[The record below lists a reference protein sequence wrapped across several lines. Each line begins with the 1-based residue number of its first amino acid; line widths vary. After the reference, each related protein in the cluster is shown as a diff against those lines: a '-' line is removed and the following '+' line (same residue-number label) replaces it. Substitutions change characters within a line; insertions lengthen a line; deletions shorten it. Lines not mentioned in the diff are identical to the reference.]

1 MRLDLFLKASRLVP
15 RRAVARQL
23 CDAGRIQ
30 VNGVA
35 AKASKELKQGDE
47 IEIIRGEK
55 RLVARV
61 LEIPASKQVSKQ
73 SAASLVEIV
82 SSQTVEEP
90 LLP

>member
-15 RRAVARQL
+15 RRTVARHL
-23 CDAGRIQ
+23 CDAGRIH

-47 IEIIRGEK
+47 IMIIRGEK

-73 SAASLVEIV
+73 SAGWLVEIV
-82 SSQTVEEP
+82 SSETAEDP

>member
-15 RRAVARQL
+15 RRTVARQL
-23 CDAGRIQ
+23 CDAGRIH

-47 IEIIRGEK
+47 IVIIRGEK
-55 RLVARV
+55 RMVARV

-73 SAASLVEIV
+73 SASSLVEIV
-82 SSQTVEEP
+82 SSETVENP

>member
-1 MRLDLFLKASRLVP
+1 MRLDFFLKTSRLVP
-15 RRAVARQL
+15 RRTVARQL
-23 CDAGRIQ
+23 CDAGRIH
-30 VNGVA
+30 VNSVA

-47 IEIIRGEK
+47 IEITRGEK

-61 LEIPASKQVSKQ
+61 LEIPSSKQVSKQ

>member
-15 RRAVARQL
+15 RRTVARHL
-23 CDAGRIQ
+23 CEAGRIN
-30 VNGVA
+30 VNGVP

-47 IEIIRGEK
+47 IAIIRGEK

-61 LEIPASKQVSKQ
+61 LEIPVSKQVSKQ
-73 SAASLVEIV
+73 AACSLAEIV

>member
-1 MRLDLFLKASRLVP
+1 MRLDLFLKTSRLVP
-15 RRAVARQL
+15 RRTIARQL
-23 CDAGRIQ
+23 CDAGRIH

-47 IEIIRGEK
+47 LTIVRGEK
-55 RLVARV
+55 RMVARV

-73 SAASLVEIV
+73 SGSSLVEIV
-82 SSQTVEEP
+82 SRQTVEEP

>member
-15 RRAVARQL
+15 RRTIARQL
-23 CDAGRIQ
+23 CDAGRIK
-30 VNGVA
+30 VNGIA
-35 AKASKELKQGDE
+35 AKASKELKQSDE

-61 LEIPASKQVSKQ
+61 LEIPASKQVPKQ
-73 SAASLVEIV
+73 SAGSLVEIV